1 MKHFLII
8 LSLTLFSGLVMAQ
21 QGLKDFTILDA
32 ETQKETSLY
41 QHKNKKAIVVI
52 FMGNFCP
59 YTKLYHERIKALEEK
74 YMSSEV
80 AFILINPNT
89 QGGHADESAEE
100 TLKIA
105 KEEGFKSQVWLDRNQ
120 AAIKVLNPSKTPE
133 CFVLAQGA
141 KNELRIAY
149 RGAIDDNPQVAG
161 DVGTAYLA
169 DAIAAVLAGR
179 NPKEPHT
186 RPTGCLIK
194 K

>member
-1 MKHFLII
+1 MKHFLIT
-8 LSLTLFSGLVMAQ
+8 LSVLLFSGLAMAQ
-21 QGLKDFTILDA
+21 QGIKDFTILDA
-32 ETQKETSLY
+32 STQKEVSLY
-41 QHKNKKAIVVI
+41 QYKSKKAIVII

-74 YMSSEV
+74 YKNDEV

-89 QGGHADESAEE
+89 QGGHPDESPAE
-100 TLKIA
+100 TVRIA
-105 KEEGFKSQVWLDRNQ
+105 QEEGFKSQVWIDRNQ

-133 CFVLAQGA
+133 CFVLDQGV

-149 RGAIDDNPQVAG
+149 RGAIDDNPQVEG
-161 DVGTAYLA
+161 DVSSAYLA

-179 NPKEPHT
+179 NPKEPNT

>member
-1 MKHFLII
+1 
-8 LSLTLFSGLVMAQ
+8 MAQ
-21 QGLKDFTILDA
+21 QGVKDFAILDA

-41 QHKNKKAIVVI
+41 QHKNKKVIVVI

-59 YTKLYHERIKALEEK
+59 YTKLYHERIKALEDK
-74 YMSSEV
+74 YVSNEV

-89 QGGHADESAEE
+89 QGGHPDESAEE

-133 CFVLAQGA
+133 CFVLAQGT